1 MCGTCRG
8 SVQMYPVSLGYAQ
21 AEARIQQLLTN
32 GHSAEA
38 LLTSVFTFE
47 KTLRRSLKYCIV
59 ARGFTSTQSEEILGR
74 RGFQDLAKLWPCF
87 APSHQALP
95 AFVGKN
101 WQHVQPAVKMR
112 NSLVHGERV
121 FKLAEC
127 HSAAK
132 QVLVALNDFRNE
144 LQLSVGFDG
153 WSRVQT
159 RRKRKLAWNP

>member
-1 MCGTCRG
+1 
-8 SVQMYPVSLGYAQ
+8 MYPVSLGYAQ
-21 AEARIQQLLTN
+21 AVARIQQLLTN

-74 RGFQDLAKLWPCF
+74 RGFQELTRLWPCF
-87 APSHQALP
+87 APRHQTLM

-101 WQHVQPAVKMR
+101 WQHVQPAVTMR
-112 NSLVHGERV
+112 NKLVHGERV

-127 HSAAK
+127 NSAAT
-132 QVLVALNDFRNE
+132 QVLDALNDFRNQ
-144 LQLSVGFDG
+144 LQANVGFDG
-153 WSRVQT
+153 WSRVHI
-159 RRKRKLAWNP
+159 RRAAKLTWLP